1 MVLNLKRN
9 HKKNTM
15 ERLKVKLLVKVL
27 LVSIMFLNISCGS
40 RDVTVTWS
48 SIEGPAQ
55 SNNFKLKV
63 FIENSGSMD
72 GYMCSGSELKDAVYS
87 YASSLS
93 SYADT
98 TELNYIN
105 SSIIPY
111 RYDMRKFIKDLD
123 PYHFHVA
130 GGNTSNSDISAMF
143 ESILNQTD
151 DHTVSIF
158 VSDCILDVPNGDSMD
173 FFENRSIDIR
183 NAFTKHLNKHSD
195 LGVEIFRL
203 ESTFDGRYY
212 YSAGSE
218 LLRNVKRPYY
228 MWVIGNKNILAHLN
242 KQVPPFTEIKH
253 GIKNYFAFSTNSNI
267 PFEITNTK
275 NIAKGNQ
282 CVPTKNSDGDYEFL
296 IKTNLRKTLQG
307 ADVLANL
314 SNYATITS
322 GIIVNGITELPNSS
336 SSSSFTHIINVII
349 TNTSKSYAE
358 RITLKPLYAP
368 NWLEE
373 VNDDS
378 GRDINNNIN
387 KTTGIKYLVQ
397 GVADAY
403 KKQEQL
409 VDFKFVVNNR

>member
-1 MVLNLKRN
+1 
-9 HKKNTM
+9 M

-55 SNNFKLKV
+55 SNNFKLKI

-105 SSIIPY
+105 STIIPY
-111 RYDMRKFIKDLD
+111 RYDMRRFIKDLD

-130 GGNTSNSDISAMF
+130 GGNTSNSDIAAMF
-143 ESILNQTD
+143 ESVLNQTD

-307 ADVLANL
+307 ADVLGNL

-358 RITLKPLYAP
+358 KITLKPLYAP
-368 NWLEE
+368 SWLEE
-373 VNDDS
+373 ANDDT
-378 GRDINNNIN
+378 GKDVKKNMN

>member
-1 MVLNLKRN
+1 
-9 HKKNTM
+9 M

-27 LVSIMFLNISCGS
+27 LVSIIFLNISCGS

-48 SIEGPAQ
+48 SIEGSAQ

-72 GYMCSGSELKDAVYS
+72 GYMCPGSELKDAVYS

-105 SSIIPY
+105 SRIIPY
-111 RYDMRKFIKDLD
+111 RYDMRRFIKDLD

-212 YSAGSE
+212 YSRGSE
-218 LLRNVKRPYY
+218 LLNNVKRPYY

-296 IKTNLRKTLQG
+296 IKTNLRSTLQG
-307 ADVLANL
+307 ADVLANP

-336 SSSSFTHIINVII
+336 TSSFTHIINVII

-358 RITLKPLYAP
+358 KITLKPLYAP
-368 NWLEE
+368 SWLEE
-373 VNDDS
+373 ANDDT
-378 GRDINNNIN
+378 GKDVKKNMN

>member
-1 MVLNLKRN
+1 
-9 HKKNTM
+9 M

-48 SIEGPAQ
+48 SIEGPTQ
-55 SNNFKLKV
+55 SNNFKLKI

-105 SSIIPY
+105 SRIIPY
-111 RYDMRKFIKDLD
+111 KYDMRRFIKDLD

-130 GGNTSNSDISAMF
+130 GGNTSNSDIAAMF
-143 ESILNQTD
+143 ESVLNQTD

-158 VSDCILDVPNGDSMD
+158 VSDCILDVPNGDAMD

-183 NAFTKHLNKHSD
+183 NAFAKHLNKHSD
-195 LGVEIFRL
+195 LGVEIFCL

-218 LLRNVKRPYY
+218 LLKNVKRPYY

-307 ADVLANL
+307 ADVLANP

-336 SSSSFTHIINVII
+336 TSSFTHIINVII

-373 VNDDS
+373 ANDDS
-378 GRDINNNIN
+378 GKDVRNNIN

>member
-1 MVLNLKRN
+1 
-9 HKKNTM
+9 M

-48 SIEGPAQ
+48 SIEEPAQ
-55 SNNFKLKV
+55 SNNFKLKI

-105 SSIIPY
+105 SKIIPY
-111 RYDMRKFIKDLD
+111 RYDMRRFIKDLD

-130 GGNTSNSDISAMF
+130 GGNTSNSDIAAMF
-143 ESILNQTD
+143 ESVLNQTD

-358 RITLKPLYAP
+358 KITLKPLYAP
-368 NWLEE
+368 SWLEE
-373 VNDDS
+373 ANDDT
-378 GRDINNNIN
+378 GKDVKKNMN

>member
-1 MVLNLKRN
+1 
-9 HKKNTM
+9 M

-55 SNNFKLKV
+55 SNNFKLKI

-105 SSIIPY
+105 SKIIPY
-111 RYDMRKFIKDLD
+111 RYDMRRFIKDLD

-130 GGNTSNSDISAMF
+130 GGNTSNSDIAAMF
-143 ESILNQTD
+143 ESVLNQTD

-314 SNYATITS
+314 SNYTTITS

-336 SSSSFTHIINVII
+336 SPSSFTHIINVII

-358 RITLKPLYAP
+358 KITLKPLYAP
-368 NWLEE
+368 SWLEE
-373 VNDDS
+373 ANDDT
-378 GRDINNNIN
+378 GKDVKKNMN

>member
-48 SIEGPAQ
+48 SVEESEQ

-72 GYMCSGSELKDAVYS
+72 GYMCPGSELKDAVYS

-105 SSIIPY
+105 SRIISY

-123 PYHFHVA
+123 PYHFHIA

-158 VSDCILDVPNGDSMD
+158 VSDCILDVPNGDAMD

-218 LLRNVKRPYY
+218 LLKNVKRPYY

-242 KQVPPFTEIKH
+242 QKVPPITEVKH

-296 IKTNLRKTLQG
+296 IKTNLRSTLQG
-307 ADVLANL
+307 ADVLANP

-336 SSSSFTHIINVII
+336 TSSFTSVMI
-349 TNTSKSYAE
+349 YEA
-358 RITLKPLYAP
+358 
-368 NWLEE
+368 
-373 VNDDS
+373 
-378 GRDINNNIN
+378 
-387 KTTGIKYLVQ
+387 
-397 GVADAY
+397 
-403 KKQEQL
+403 
-409 VDFKFVVNNR
+409 

>member
-1 MVLNLKRN
+1 
-9 HKKNTM
+9 M

-55 SNNFKLKV
+55 SNNFKLKI

-105 SSIIPY
+105 SKIIPY
-111 RYDMRKFIKDLD
+111 RYDMRRFIKDLD

-130 GGNTSNSDISAMF
+130 GGNTSNSDIAAMF
-143 ESILNQTD
+143 ESVLNQTD

-307 ADVLANL
+307 VDVLANL

-358 RITLKPLYAP
+358 KITLKPLYAP
-368 NWLEE
+368 SWLEE
-373 VNDDS
+373 ANDDT
-378 GRDINNNIN
+378 GKDVKKNMN

>member
-1 MVLNLKRN
+1 MEQLK
-9 HKKNTM
+9 
-15 ERLKVKLLVKVL
+15 EKLLVKLL
-27 LVSIMFLNISCGS
+27 LVTIMFLNISCGS

-48 SIEGPAQ
+48 SIEGSTL

-72 GYMCSGSELKDAVYS
+72 GYMCDGSQLKDAVYS

-98 TELNYIN
+98 TNLNYIN
-105 SSIIPY
+105 SQIIPY
-111 RYDMRKFIKDLD
+111 HKDMKSFIRDLTPQKFKM
-123 PYHFHVA
+123 V
-130 GGNTSNSDISAMF
+130 GGNKSNSDIAAMF
-143 ESILNQTD
+143 EDVLNETD
-151 DHTVSIF
+151 DKTVSIF
-158 VSDCILDVPNGDSMD
+158 VSDCILDVPNGDATS

-183 NAFTKHLNKHSD
+183 NAFTKHLNKHAD
-195 LGVEIFRL
+195 LGVEIFCL
-203 ESTFDGRYY
+203 ESTFEGRYY
-212 YSAGSE
+212 YSTGSE
-218 LLRNVKRPYY
+218 LLNNVKRPYY

-242 KQVPPFTEIKH
+242 QKVPPIKEVKH

-296 IKTNLRKTLQG
+296 IKTNLRSTLQG
-307 ADVLANL
+307 IDVLSNP

-322 GIIVNGITELPNSS
+322 GVIVNAVTEVPNS

-368 NWLEE
+368 SWLEE
-373 VNDDS
+373 ANDDS
-378 GRDINNNIN
+378 GKDIRSNIN

-409 VDFKFVVNNR
+409 VEFKFVVNNR

>member
-1 MVLNLKRN
+1 MVINLKRN
-9 HKKNTM
+9 RKKNTM
-15 ERLKVKLLVKVL
+15 EQLKEKLLVKLL
-27 LVSIMFLNISCGS
+27 LVTIMFLNISCGS

-48 SIEGPAQ
+48 SIEGSTL

-72 GYMCSGSELKDAVYS
+72 GYMCDGSQLKDAVYS

-98 TELNYIN
+98 TNLNYIN
-105 SSIIPY
+105 SQIIPY
-111 RYDMRKFIKDLD
+111 HKDMKSFIRDLTPQKFKM
-123 PYHFHVA
+123 V
-130 GGNTSNSDISAMF
+130 GGNKSNSDIAAMF
-143 ESILNQTD
+143 EDVLNETD
-151 DHTVSIF
+151 DKTVSIF
-158 VSDCILDVPNGDSMD
+158 VSDCILDVPNGDATS

-183 NAFTKHLNKHSD
+183 NAFTKHLNKHAD
-195 LGVEIFRL
+195 LGVEIFCL
-203 ESTFDGRYY
+203 ESTFEGRYY
-212 YSAGSE
+212 YSTGSE
-218 LLRNVKRPYY
+218 LLNNVKRPYY

-242 KQVPPFTEIKH
+242 QKVPPIKEVKH

-296 IKTNLRKTLQG
+296 IKTNLRSTLQG
-307 ADVLANL
+307 IDVLSNP

-322 GIIVNGITELPNSS
+322 GVIVNAVTEVPNS

-368 NWLEE
+368 SWLEE
-373 VNDDS
+373 ANDDS
-378 GRDINNNIN
+378 GKDIRSNIN

-409 VDFKFVVNNR
+409 VEFKFVVNNR

>member
-1 MVLNLKRN
+1 
-9 HKKNTM
+9 M
-15 ERLKVKLLVKVL
+15 EQLKVKLLAKL
-27 LVSIMFLNISCGS
+27 FLASIMFLNISCGS

-48 SIEGPAQ
+48 RIEGSTL

-72 GYMCSGSELKDAVYS
+72 GYMCDGSQLKDAVYS

-98 TELNYIN
+98 TYLNYIN
-105 SSIIPY
+105 SKIIPY
-111 RYDMRKFIKDLD
+111 RNDIQSFIRELTPQKFSM
-123 PYHFHVA
+123 A
-130 GGNTSNSDISAMF
+130 GGNRSNSDIAAMF
-143 ESILNQTD
+143 ENILNQTD
-151 DHTVSIF
+151 DSTVSIF
-158 VSDCILDVPNGDSMD
+158 VSDCILDVPNGDATS

-183 NAFTKHLNKHSD
+183 NAFTKHLNKQTD
-195 LGVEIFRL
+195 LGVEIFCL

-212 YSAGSE
+212 YSKGSE
-218 LLRNVKRPYY
+218 LLKNVKRPYY

-242 KQVPPFTEIKH
+242 QKVPPLTEVKH
-253 GIKNYFAFSTNSNI
+253 GIKNYFAYSTNSVV
-267 PFEITNTK
+267 PFEITNTR

-282 CVPTKNSDGDYEFL
+282 CVPTKNDDGDYEFL
-296 IKTNLRKTLQG
+296 IKTNLRSTLQG
-307 ADVLANL
+307 TDVLSSP
-314 SNYATITS
+314 SNYTTITS
-322 GIIVNGITELPNSS
+322 GIIVNGVTEVPNS

-358 RITLKPLYAP
+358 RIALKPLYAP
-368 NWLEE
+368 SWLEE
-373 VNDDS
+373 ANDDS
-378 GRDINNNIN
+378 GKDIRNNIN

>member
-1 MVLNLKRN
+1 
-9 HKKNTM
+9 
-15 ERLKVKLLVKVL
+15 
-27 LVSIMFLNISCGS
+27 
-40 RDVTVTWS
+40 
-48 SIEGPAQ
+48 
-55 SNNFKLKV
+55 
-63 FIENSGSMD
+63 
-72 GYMCSGSELKDAVYS
+72 
-87 YASSLS
+87 
-93 SYADT
+93 
-98 TELNYIN
+98 
-105 SSIIPY
+105 
-111 RYDMRKFIKDLD
+111 MRRFIKDLD

-130 GGNTSNSDISAMF
+130 GGNTSNSDIAAMF
-143 ESILNQTD
+143 ESVLNQTD

-296 IKTNLRKTLQG
+296 IKTNLRSTLQG
-307 ADVLANL
+307 ADVLANP

-336 SSSSFTHIINVII
+336 TSLFTHIINVII

-368 NWLEE
+368 DWLEE
-373 VNDDS
+373 ANDDS
-378 GRDINNNIN
+378 GRDIRNNIN